1 MISNFILYKN
11 TKILAYPDFFNPDLR
26 QFWIKSALFTS
37 RNPDFSVFPRC
48 CVISPLTDWSLGK
61 IWQLSEATQVCSWS
75 PMNILKYGNNG
86 HNCAQHSA
94 NRGDDYYV
102 TQGLSISCWSSEVTP
117 RHHGFSLLI
126 SDHDQC
132 SVCAECYPWVYCLQC
147 TSCRKFR
154 NICVSPKSQIFSQ
167 PSNPKLLT

>member
-26 QFWIKSALFTS
+26 QFRIKSALFTS
-37 RNPDFSVFPRC
+37 RNPDFSAFPRC
-48 CVISPLTDWSLGK
+48 YVISPLTDWSPGK

-75 PMNILKYGNNG
+75 PMNILKYDNNG
-86 HNCAQHSA
+86 HNCVQHSA
-94 NRGDDYYV
+94 NRVDDYYV
-102 TQGLSISCWSSEVTP
+102 TQGLSISRWSSSSDVTP

-132 SVCAECYPWVYCLQC
+132 SVCVEYYPWVYCL
-147 TSCRKFR
+147 
-154 NICVSPKSQIFSQ
+154 
-167 PSNPKLLT
+167 